1 LFIRFIK
8 DGVTQMNKLKKIIYS
23 QKAAPYVFIL
33 PFILVFLI
41 FFVYPIINTVI
52 MSFQNVLPGETSFIG
67 FENYTK
73 LFRDK
78 IFYKA
83 VTNSVLYTVFTL
95 ILLIPIPMLL
105 ACLIDSKVMVG
116 RNFFKS
122 VMFVPALTSVVVAG
136 TIFRLIF
143 GEMPGSL
150 MNQIIAMFGMAP
162 VKWLKIQSTGF
173 TTLLLLACWRWT
185 GVNTLYFLSGLK
197 NIPSDLYESAQIDG
211 ASAWQTFRKITVPM
225 LRPTTIYVLTISIYG
240 GLAMFT
246 ESYMLWN
253 GNNSP
258 QNIGLTI
265 VGYLYRQ
272 GWEQN
277 RMGYASA
284 VGLVLLVIAMV
295 INITQLRLTGV
306 LGKEEN

>member
-1 LFIRFIK
+1 
-8 DGVTQMNKLKKIIYS
+8 MNRVKKFIYS
-23 QKAAPYVFIL
+23 QKAAPYIFIL
-33 PFILVFLI
+33 PFVLIFVI
-41 FFVYPIINTVI
+41 FFVYPIINTVS
-52 MSFQNVLPGETSFIG
+52 MSFQTILPGESKFIG
-67 FENYTK
+67 LDNYTK
-73 LFRDK
+73 MFHDK
-78 IFYKA
+78 NFYRA
-83 VTNSVLYTVFTL
+83 VSNSFLYTLLTL
-95 ILLIPIPMLL
+95 ALLIPVPMLL

-116 RNFFKS
+116 RGFFKS
-122 VMFVPALTSVVVAG
+122 AMFVPALTSVVVAG

-150 MNQIIAMFGMAP
+150 MNQIIGMMGMAP
-162 VKWLKIQSTGF
+162 IKWLKIQSTGF
-173 TTLLLLACWRWT
+173 ATLVLLACWRWT

-197 NIPSDLYESAQIDG
+197 NIPADLYESAQIDG
-211 ASAWQTFRKITVPM
+211 ASAWQTFRRITIPM

-240 GLAMFT
+240 GLSMFT

-306 LGKEEN
+306 LGKEKK

>member
-1 LFIRFIK
+1 
-8 DGVTQMNKLKKIIYS
+8 MNRVKKFIYS
-23 QKAAPYVFIL
+23 QKAAPYIFIL
-33 PFILVFLI
+33 PFVLIFVI

-52 MSFQNVLPGETSFIG
+52 MSFQTILPGESKFIG
-67 FENYTK
+67 LDNYTK
-73 LFRDK
+73 MFHDK
-78 IFYKA
+78 NFYRA
-83 VTNSVLYTVFTL
+83 VSNSFLYTLLTL
-95 ILLIPIPMLL
+95 ALLIPVPMLL

-116 RNFFKS
+116 RGFFKS
-122 VMFVPALTSVVVAG
+122 AMFVPALTSVVVAG

-150 MNQIIAMFGMAP
+150 MNQIIGMLGMAP
-162 VKWLKIQSTGF
+162 IKWLKIQSTGF
-173 TTLLLLACWRWT
+173 ATLVLLACWRWT

-197 NIPSDLYESAQIDG
+197 NIPADLYESAQIDG
-211 ASAWQTFRKITVPM
+211 ASAWQTFRRITIPM

-240 GLAMFT
+240 GLSMFT

-306 LGKEEN
+306 LGKEKK

>member
-1 LFIRFIK
+1 
-8 DGVTQMNKLKKIIYS
+8 MNKFKNLIYS
-23 QKAAPYVFIL
+23 QKIAPYIFIL

-41 FFVYPIINTVI
+41 FFVYPLINTTV
-52 MSFQNVLPGETSFIG
+52 MSFQSVLPGETKFIG
-67 FENYTK
+67 IDNYTK
-73 LFRDK
+73 MFRDK

-83 VTNSVLYTVFTL
+83 VTNSVMYMIFTL
-95 ILLIPIPMLL
+95 LLLIPFPMLI
-105 ACLIDSKVMVG
+105 ACLIDSKSMLG
-116 RNFFKS
+116 RDFFKS
-122 VMFVPALTSVVVAG
+122 IMFVPALTSVVVAG
-136 TIFRLIF
+136 TIFRLMF

-150 MNQIIAMFGMAP
+150 MNQIIQMFDAAP
-162 VKWLKIQSTGF
+162 IKWLKIQSTGF
-173 TTLLLLACWRWT
+173 MTLLVLACWRWT

-197 NIPSDLYESAQIDG
+197 NIPKDLYESAQIDG
-211 ASAWQTFRKITVPM
+211 ASAWQTFTKITMPM
-225 LRPTTIYVLTISIYG
+225 LRPTTIYVFTISIYA

-284 VGLVLLVIAMV
+284 VGLILLVITMV

-306 LGKEEN
+306 LGKEEK